1 MEGRG
6 SISGCGGRAEQIMA
20 NQGSRRLVIDAD
32 VVHSAGETE
41 HPVSSACRRF
51 LETVLDVGHQVVM
64 TDAIMA
70 EWRHHMSR
78 YSRRWRRQMYG
89 RKRVY
94 RIEMEKERDDNL
106 RGRIDAAV
114 HRDQKAIIAKDVH
127 LIEAAIAMDQL
138 VTSKDESARDA
149 FKDASNGVV
158 GLKQIVWVN
167 PTCDNETPIDWLRN
181 GARAEAHRQLGA

>member
-1 MEGRG
+1 
-6 SISGCGGRAEQIMA
+6 MA

-70 EWRHHMSR
+70 EWHHHMSR
-78 YSRRWRRQMYG
+78 YSIRWRRQMYG
-89 RKRVY
+89 RRRVY
-94 RIEMEKERDDNL
+94 RIDQAKERDNNL
-106 RGRIDAAV
+106 RNRIDAVV
-114 HRDQKAIIAKDVH
+114 HRDQRAIVAKDVH
-127 LIEAAIAMDQL
+127 LIEAAFATDQL
-138 VTSKDESARDA
+138 VTSKDESARGV
-149 FKDASNGVV
+149 FKDASGGVSE
-158 GLKQIVWVN
+158 LRQIVWVN

>member
-1 MEGRG
+1 
-6 SISGCGGRAEQIMA
+6 MA

-158 GLKQIVWVN
+158 ELKQIVWVN
-167 PTCDNETPIDWLRN
+167 PTGDNEKPIEWLQN
-181 GARAEAHRQLGA
+181 GARAEARRLLGA